1 MHLKNQ
7 ELITPIVQK
16 PSDPVRAHRRR
27 LQSPGPLAAGGT
39 PVQPDKL
46 KKARSKMLINC

>member
-16 PSDPVRAHRRR
+16 PESVNN
-27 LQSPGPLAAGGT
+27 LLCLSIEGPSLEEF
-39 PVQPDKL
+39 K
-46 KKARSKMLINC
+46 